1 MIFRELVFFYPPII
15 KQERRIIMKTL
26 YIECNMGASGDMLMG
41 ALLEIYGDR
50 QKFTD
55 IMNGLGIDGVN
66 IKADDDIKCG
76 IKGTRVRIYINGEE
90 EGMSDCHEHHEHHD
104 HHDHHDHHEHHH
116 HHASYKNILN
126 IIDELNIPDKVK
138 TDAKE
143 IYKIIGEAESYVHG
157 TDIENIH
164 FHEVGTLDAVADVIG
179 NCLLMNMINPERV
192 VVSSINT
199 GSGTVRCAHGILPV
213 PAPAVSKILEGVP
226 IYAGDIESE
235 LCTPT
240 GAAILKYYSD
250 EFSKMPVMLC
260 EKTGIG
266 TGTKN
271 FDTANC
277 VRIFLGETKDLSDSI
292 VSLQCNVDDMTG
304 EAIGYATEV
313 LFNMGALEVF
323 TVPIYMKKNR
333 PGIMLICLC
342 KKKDKEKF
350 INLIF
355 QETTT
360 RGIRFLEMD
369 RCVMDSEFF
378 DVDTEFG
385 KIKVKRSHGGGIEK
399 CKPEYESVKAAAQNN
414 KVSFEK
420 VYNDVLKKM

>member
-1 MIFRELVFFYPPII
+1 
-15 KQERRIIMKTL
+15 MKTL

-55 IMNGLGIDGVN
+55 IMNGLGIEGVK

-76 IKGTRVRIYINGEE
+76 IKGTKVRIYINGEE
-90 EGMSDCHEHHEHHD
+90 EGMSDHHEHHDHYD
-104 HHDHHDHHEHHH
+104 HHDHHDHDHHDHDH

-138 TDAKE
+138 TDAKK

-250 EFSKMPVMLC
+250 EFSKMPVMVC

-266 TGTKN
+266 TGTKS

-277 VRIFLGETKDLSDSI
+277 VRIFLGETKDLSDSV

-304 EAIGYATEV
+304 EAIGYATEM

-342 KKKDKEKF
+342 KKTDKEKF

-369 RCVMDSEFF
+369 RSVMDSEFF

-385 KIKVKRSHGGGIEK
+385 KIKVKRSRGGGIEK
-399 CKPEYESVKAAAQNN
+399 CKPEYESVKLAAQNN